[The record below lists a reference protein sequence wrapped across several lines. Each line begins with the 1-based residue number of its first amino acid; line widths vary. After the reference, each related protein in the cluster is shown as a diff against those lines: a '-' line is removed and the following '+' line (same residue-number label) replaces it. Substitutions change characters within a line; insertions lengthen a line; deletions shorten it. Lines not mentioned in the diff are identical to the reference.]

1 MRRAD
6 LLIGIGLL
14 AFAALYYRESLEIT
28 VGFAA
33 DRLGPT
39 FFPRILAASLAACA
53 LVLIWRSLR
62 GRSDPGPLPPVRIGQ
77 FLATVGLT
85 LAYALLLHPLGYVI
99 ATPLY
104 LAGLVVSLGY
114 RSMTGVA
121 GTAVGVTIVLYL
133 VFARALHVL
142 IPMGPLGR

>member
-14 AFAALYYRESLEIT
+14 VFAVLYYRESLEIT

-39 FFPRILAASLAACA
+39 FFPRILAASLGACA
-53 LVLIWRSLR
+53 LGLIWRSLR
-62 GRSDPGPLPPVRIGQ
+62 GRSDPGALPPVRIGH
-77 FLATVGLT
+77 FLGMIGFT

-104 LAGLVVSLGY
+104 LAGLVILLGY
-114 RSMTGVA
+114 RSITGVA